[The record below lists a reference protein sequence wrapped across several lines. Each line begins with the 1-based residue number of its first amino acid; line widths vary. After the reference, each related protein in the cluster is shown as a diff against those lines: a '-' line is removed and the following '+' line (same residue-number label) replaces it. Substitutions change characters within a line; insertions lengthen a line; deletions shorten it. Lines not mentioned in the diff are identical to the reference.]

1 MYVLSTG
8 VNRTIMSAYSQ
19 LLGLYPHG
27 NGPEIPN
34 LSNQNLLFPPIENI
48 DYFFKYGLENKTH
61 ALPFKMQPIPVHSK
75 GKDRDYLLRAWDTK
89 TCAINGIW
97 IKERSKT
104 AFIKNLNKEFLQ
116 TKKFIAKV
124 AGLPVKN
131 VSLFTIKKMYDTFI
145 SFKFGGKENEI
156 PVDFAGET
164 EKNMTFL
171 YNLLGYYTH
180 FGTEQQKRI
189 LNAPFFNELAD
200 LLENKMNNNNTKRKF
215 VLFSAHDMTILQV
228 FAGLNLS
235 SYECIYDV
243 WKNNKNNESQTCIL
257 DFPSYAS
264 NLLFELRENETTNK
278 FFIDLLYNEKRI
290 KTYDYMEFIV
300 LLRSYKLEN
309 FENLCKGLIV
319 RSTENK
325 VEGQT
330 IVSIYTFFAGLLV
343 GIMIMIIF
351 GFMHKKYTQV
361 KKEKTRINLREMPF
375 LPS

>member
-1 MYVLSTG
+1 
-8 VNRTIMSAYSQ
+8 MSAYSQ

-34 LSNQNLLFPPIENI
+34 LSNKNLLFPPIKNI
-48 DYFFKYGLENKTH
+48 EKFVKHDLENQTY

-97 IKERSKT
+97 IKQRSKT
-104 AFIKNLNKEFLQ
+104 SFLKNLNKEFLE
-116 TKKFIAKV
+116 TKKFVAKATGV
-124 AGLPVKN
+124 PLRN
-131 VSLFTIKKMYDTFI
+131 ISLFTIKKIYDTFI
-145 SFKFGGKENEI
+145 SFKYGGKENEI
-156 PVDFAGET
+156 PLDFYGET

-171 YNLLGYYTH
+171 YSFLGYYTH

-189 LNAPFFNELAD
+189 LNAPFFNEVAD
-200 LLENKMNNNNTKRKF
+200 LLENKMNNKTKKKF

-243 WKNNKNNESQTCIL
+243 WKNKKINESQTCIL

-264 NLLFELRENETTNK
+264 NLIFELREDETTNK
-278 FFIDLLYNEKRI
+278 FYIDLVYNEKLI
-290 KTYDYMEFIV
+290 KTYDYLDFFT

-319 RSTENK
+319 QSKENR
-325 VEGQT
+325 VESQ
-330 IVSIYTFFAGLLV
+330 VYSSIYIFSGGLIA
-343 GIMIMIIF
+343 GIMIMLILLVIYNKSK
-351 GFMHKKYTQV
+351 HIKEEKK
-361 KKEKTRINLREMPF
+361 RINLREMPF